1 MKKSS
6 LCFIMRSP
14 YLRSRYPA
22 ILLFFY
28 AKVFVESVVF
38 LLLWAKGR
46 NARFSVYLCRVER
59 LGFRIA
65 QSYDNILLIQ

>member
-1 MKKSS
+1 
-6 LCFIMRSP
+6 MRSP
-14 YLRSRYPA
+14 YLRTRAAA

-38 LLLWAKGR
+38 LLLRGKGG
-46 NARFSVYLCRVER
+46 NARFSVYLCGAAR

-65 QSYDNILLIQ
+65 QSYDDILMIQ